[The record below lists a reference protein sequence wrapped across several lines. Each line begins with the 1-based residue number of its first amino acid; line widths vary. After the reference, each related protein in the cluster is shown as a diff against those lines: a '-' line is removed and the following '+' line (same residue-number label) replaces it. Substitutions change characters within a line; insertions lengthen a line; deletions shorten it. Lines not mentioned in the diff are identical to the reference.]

1 MKYKV
6 GDKFLI
12 EIEEVYETGLP
23 FSSPDEL
30 FKVKGFNS
38 LVFDKNGL
46 DKLEKID
53 DNHVRA
59 ETVSEILTEK
69 YEQGLNDAWELAR
82 KIAVNHVDGGYS
94 ISELRDIFGIKSITN
109 IICDLTAKE
118 AILKVKEYE
127 NKEQE
132 IKVGDVVE
140 NSGIE
145 AIVTAVYPKGFNII
159 CKDGSGTIWEKK
171 QCENTGKHI
180 DISSILQE
188 IGKE

>member
-12 EIEEVYETGLP
+12 EIEEVYDTGLP

-53 DNHVRA
+53 ENPVRA

-82 KIAVNHVDGGYS
+82 KIIVNPVDGGYS
-94 ISELRDIFGIKSITN
+94 ISELRDIFGKGITN
-109 IICDLTAKE
+109 IVCGLTAKE
-118 AILKVKEYE
+118 AILKVEDYE
-127 NKEQE
+127 NKE
-132 IKVGDVVE
+132 IKVGDVVD
-140 NSGIE
+140 NNALKG
-145 AIVTAVYPKGFNII
+145 IVTMVKEKDVDIMF
-159 CKDGSGTIWEKK
+159 KDGSVGTWDKRNCKK
-171 QCENTGKHI
+171 TGEHI